1 MIFMKKKAVIYTRV
15 SLEKQAEQGIS
26 LEAQLSQCEK
36 YADLQNW
43 EVVGTFKDE
52 GISGKTTDRDGL
64 QEALKA
70 VKKNKGVLVIYSLSR
85 LSRSVLDTLNLVEE
99 LQNSKADLASV
110 SENID
115 TAGPCGRFQLNVM
128 SAMNQLERE
137 QTSQRTKMA
146 MAHLKATG
154 KRFSRHAPYGFSY
167 VEGKMVENK
176 DEQEVIRYV
185 KELREKGNKQKQ
197 VLIKMELKGMRNRKG
212 NSFSVNDISRMVRM

>member
-1 MIFMKKKAVIYTRV
+1 MKKKAIIYTRV
-15 SLEKQAEQGIS
+15 SLEKQAENGIS

-36 YADLQNW
+36 YTDLQDW

-52 GISGKTTDRDGL
+52 GISGKTTNRDGL